1 MAQAVAATDTQP
13 RELTMPLTLPSL
25 PADKANHAIYG
36 AIAAAVAVPVGAY
49 FGLPREISALAGSIG
64 AGLLKEAIDLAMNL
78 IATKQGQPA
87 PHTVDAWDLV
97 ATAAGGLPVAGVDGL
112 GGYLGGVHG

>member
-1 MAQAVAATDTQP
+1 
-13 RELTMPLTLPSL
+13 MPLTLPAL

-49 FGLPREISALAGSIG
+49 FGLPREISALAGSIV
-64 AGLLKEAIDLAMNL
+64 AGLLKEAMDLAMNI
-78 IATKQGQPA
+78 IAAKQGQPA
-87 PHTVDAWDLV
+87 PHTVDAWDFV

-112 GGYLGGVHG
+112 GGLVK

>member
-1 MAQAVAATDTQP
+1 MAQAVATTDTQP
-13 RELTMPLTLPSL
+13 RELTMPLTLPAL

-64 AGLLKEAIDLAMNL
+64 AGLLKEAMDLAMNI
-78 IATKQGQPA
+78 IAAKQGQPA

-97 ATAAGGLPVAGVDGL
+97 ATAAGGLPVAGIDGL
-112 GGYLGGVHG
+112 GGLVK